1 MARLEW
7 DYLDD
12 AFPDAVAAA
21 AAADVAIVAVAER
34 GGKPGESVRVPLPAR
49 RMPRGGVLSILA
61 RVTSTRRRRVE
72 IEKSIC
78 PRRRARERTEAAPLL
93 VSLER
98 TTTRHAHRLSIILY
112 S

>member
-1 MARLEW
+1 MS
-7 DYLDD
+7 
-12 AFPDAVAAA
+12 
-21 AAADVAIVAVAER
+21 
-34 GGKPGESVRVPLPAR
+34 K
-49 RMPRGGVLSILA
+49 
-61 RVTSTRRRRVE
+61 RRRRVE
-72 IEKSIC
+72 IEKSIR

>member
-1 MARLEW
+1 
-7 DYLDD
+7 
-12 AFPDAVAAA
+12 
-21 AAADVAIVAVAER
+21 
-34 GGKPGESVRVPLPAR
+34 
-49 RMPRGGVLSILA
+49 MPRGGVLSILA
-61 RVTSTRRRRVE
+61 RVTSTPVTRVE
-72 IEKSIC
+72 IEKGIR